1 MVRALGVAYRRAGGW
16 RRFGGLAALL
26 AGVLLGGCSL
36 APDRPLPDVLTA
48 DRYAHAPEG
57 QWLPADSVAERAPQ
71 RWWTSFQDAG
81 LDRLMGRLAD
91 GSPDLAQAEAR
102 YREATADLR
111 AARAGF
117 FPTVSAQGSMSRAG
131 QGGGGPDN
139 PANSYSL
146 SGSVQWE
153 ADLWGRVRGS
163 VAAAQAGERASAADL
178 QGVRLSLQ
186 STLAQA
192 WFGLISARRQEHL
205 LDQTLAEYEK
215 ALQMTRNRQ
224 QAGVASPADVAASR
238 AQLEQARAQRIRL
251 AWQTEQQ
258 VHALAVLVGDVPGD
272 FEAQLALPEAL
283 PAVPQVPVG
292 VPSVLL
298 LQRPDIAAARE
309 RVAQANARIGVSRAA
324 WFPDLTLG
332 LQGGF
337 RAAELATW
345 LTAPARFWSLGPAL
359 ALTLFDGGA
368 RSAATAAAEAA
379 YDVQAA
385 AWRQTVLESLREV
398 EDALVQSQALVDE
411 QQARERA
418 LAAARETLR
427 LVTDQYRAGLVDY
440 LNVVQAQASALSAEQ
455 AALDLHLERL
465 TAAVRLRVAQGV

>member
-1 MVRALGVAYRRAGGW
+1 MASGPVSAYACARAGH
-16 RRFGGLAALL
+16 RLAVALVSLATVLL
-26 AGVLLGGCSL
+26 AGCSL
-36 APDRPLPDVLTA
+36 APDRPLPDVFTA
-48 DRYAHAPEG
+48 DRYAHAPQG
-57 QWLPADSVAERAPQ
+57 QWLAADSVAERAPEQ
-71 RWWTSFQDAG
+71 WWLRFKDPE
-81 LDRLMGRLAD
+81 LDRLMSLLAE
-91 GSPDLAQAEAR
+91 GNPDLAQAEAR
-102 YREATADLR
+102 YREALADLQ

-117 FPTVSAQGSMSRAG
+117 FPTVTTQGSLSRAG
-131 QGGGGPDN
+131 QGAGGPDN
-139 PANSYSL
+139 PANTYSL

-163 VAAAQAGERASAADL
+163 VSAAQAGEQATAADL
-178 QGVRLSLQ
+178 QGVHLSLQ

-192 WFGLISARRQEHL
+192 WFGLISARLQEHL
-205 LDQTLAEYEK
+205 LDRTLAEYEK

-224 QAGVASPADVAASR
+224 QAGVASPADVAASS

-258 VHALAVLVGDVPGD
+258 VHALAVLLGQVPGD
-272 FEAQLALPEAL
+272 FEARLALPAAL
-283 PAVPQVPVG
+283 PPVPGVPVG

-298 LQRPDIAAARE
+298 LQRPDIVAARE
-309 RVAQANARIGVSRAA
+309 RVAQANARVGVSRAA

-332 LQGGF
+332 VQGGY

-368 RSAATAAAEAA
+368 RRAATHAAEAV
-379 YDVQAA
+379 YDMQAA
-385 AWRQTVLESLREV
+385 AWRQTVLAGLREV